1 MAHNRNSISWRPGL
15 IFAVLLTQG
24 FGAMA
29 MPQSGPDANSFEQTQ
44 WKAVYQAGVAPFGL
58 DSRISV
64 TIVNGSMV
72 FEGKKGGTFSIPAR
86 TITAVS
92 SNLTSEHTAT
102 RNQVQ
107 AWGGLAQLSPYTLL
121 FLPFGL
127 PVMAATYPV
136 KSRYAYISIL
146 WSEENTDEEV
156 RLRLDRKDYKPFLE
170 ELQKATGRE
179 WKNLETEWEKLQQ
192 ALAGSTGYRTALR
205 LDRKVRVGAV
215 DLKAGL
221 YQLVLSTREADHGEA
236 YLFPNNEI
244 NIEHLLATAL
254 VDILPSSTDAQAA
267 AVTYKEKGKGVSRIS
282 EIRIAGQVLRFP

>member
-15 IFAVLLTQG
+15 ILAVLLTQG

-29 MPQSGPDANSFEQTQ
+29 MPQSGPDANSFEQRQ

-64 TIVNGSMV
+64 TIGNGSMV

-121 FLPFGL
+121 FLPLGL

-267 AVTYKEKGKGVSRIS
+267 AVTYKENGNEVSRIS